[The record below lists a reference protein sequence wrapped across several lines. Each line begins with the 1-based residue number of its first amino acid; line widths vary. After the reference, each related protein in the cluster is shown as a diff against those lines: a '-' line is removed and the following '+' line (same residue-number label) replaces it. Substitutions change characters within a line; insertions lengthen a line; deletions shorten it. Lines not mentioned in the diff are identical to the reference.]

1 MKFTSKF
8 LKFLIE
14 IIFFNI
20 LILGSFCLFFL
31 FFFGL
36 LMLSQYFVVIA
47 TGSFLKLYNVQ
58 LWIFDLIDLITS
70 RNSILLAGL
79 DFSL

>member
-1 MKFTSKF
+1 
-8 LKFLIE
+8 
-14 IIFFNI
+14 
-20 LILGSFCLFFL
+20 
-31 FFFGL
+31 
-36 LMLSQYFVVIA
+36 MLIA

-70 RNSILLAGL
+70 RNSILLVGL